1 MEISPQ
7 TGSLLS
13 GNQQDAVRKAG
24 GPAALEAIR
33 RGLKGYAN
41 GGAVGVPSVA
51 SISAPRI
58 PSLSGMSQTNNNT
71 TNNAPSI
78 HVSVTGANGNAEIAA
93 MVQEGVARG
102 IEAWQGTSQF
112 TLAVGRGAQMAQR
125 KGMVRRP

>member
-1 MEISPQ
+1 M
-7 TGSLLS
+7 
-13 GNQQDAVRKAG
+13 
-24 GPAALEAIR
+24 
-33 RGLKGYAN
+33 
-41 GGAVGVPSVA
+41 
-51 SISAPRI
+51 
-58 PSLSGMSQTNNNT
+58 SGMSQTNNNT